1 MPSAASSSNAGLM
14 CPWCPEPMS
23 RLIPSLGSRRTLR
36 TPPSGTKRWA
46 MASGRPSPSQ
56 RGPMT
61 PRVRTG
67 GVRAGTVGTD
77 WRLPRPGPAHM
88 PRRCGTISSSFQAI
102 RMTGGHMST
111 LEQRY
116 IEVKQRVAEAAQRS
130 GRTPN
135 SVYLIAVT
143 KFAEPEDIRE
153 LIELGHRDFGENKVQ
168 QLSQRA
174 GVINE
179 WFERMRMHP
188 RVAGEHSGFDPST
201 PVRWHMIGHLQ
212 RNKVR
217 KIADIV
223 RLVHSVDSLRLAE
236 EIQQVANKLDR
247 QIDVLLQVN
256 VSGEDSKFGVPIA
269 AAGAIAEQID
279 TMINVRV
286 RGLMTMA
293 PLSSEP
299 EAVRPHFTR
308 CRELY
313 EDMKRQGVGE
323 GHFDLLSMGMS
334 GDYEVAIE
342 EGANLVRVGSAIF
355 GTQQDE
361 EAAEPSLSGSGD

>member
-1 MPSAASSSNAGLM
+1 
-14 CPWCPEPMS
+14 
-23 RLIPSLGSRRTLR
+23 
-36 TPPSGTKRWA
+36 
-46 MASGRPSPSQ
+46 
-56 RGPMT
+56 
-61 PRVRTG
+61 
-67 GVRAGTVGTD
+67 
-77 WRLPRPGPAHM
+77 
-88 PRRCGTISSSFQAI
+88 
-102 RMTGGHMST
+102 MST
-111 LEQRY
+111 LEDRY
-116 IEVKQRVAEAAQRS
+116 TQVKQRVAQAAQRAS
-130 GRTPN
+130 RSPS

-174 GVINE
+174 GVISE
-179 WFERMRMHP
+179 WFDRMRMHP
-188 RVAGEHSGFDPST
+188 RVAGEHSGFDPAQ

-217 KIADIV
+217 KIADLV

-236 EIQQVANKLDR
+236 EIQQIANKLDR
-247 QIDVLLQVN
+247 TIDVLLQVN

-269 AAGAIAEQID
+269 AATAIAEQID

-293 PLSSEP
+293 PLTLDP
-299 EAVRPHFTR
+299 DAVRPHFVR
-308 CRELY
+308 CRELFD
-313 EDMKRQGVGE
+313 DMVRAGVGE

-334 GDYEVAIE
+334 GDYEIAIE

-355 GTQQDE
+355 GE
-361 EAAEPSLSGSGD
+361 SNAHEPVELDSTAV

>member
-1 MPSAASSSNAGLM
+1 
-14 CPWCPEPMS
+14 
-23 RLIPSLGSRRTLR
+23 
-36 TPPSGTKRWA
+36 
-46 MASGRPSPSQ
+46 
-56 RGPMT
+56 
-61 PRVRTG
+61 
-67 GVRAGTVGTD
+67 
-77 WRLPRPGPAHM
+77 
-88 PRRCGTISSSFQAI
+88 
-102 RMTGGHMST
+102 MST

-116 IEVKQRVAEAAQRS
+116 TEVKQRVAEAAQRS
-130 GRTPN
+130 GRSPN

-168 QLSQRA
+168 QLDQRA
-174 GVINE
+174 SVINE
-179 WFERMRMHP
+179 WFERVRLHP
-188 RVAGEHSGFDPST
+188 RLAGEHASFDPST

-217 KIADIV
+217 KIGDLV

-293 PLSSEP
+293 PICEDP
-299 EAVRPHFTR
+299 EVVRPHFIR
-308 CRELY
+308 CKELFD
-313 EDMKRQGVGE
+313 EIRKDGIGE

-334 GDYEVAIE
+334 GDYEIAIE

-355 GTQQDE
+355 GESHAQEHVELDH
-361 EAAEPSLSGSGD
+361 A